1 MMRCNICDKE
11 LQADEIQWDPRYM
24 AWDPCAE
31 CLRIISE
38 TFGEEGDEE
47 VETEE
52 EYDDETCYEN
62 LFPVEIND
70 LE

>member
-1 MMRCNICDKE
+1 MKCNICDKD
-11 LQADEIQWDPRYM
+11 LGDSEIQWDERYN
-24 AWDPCAE
+24 AWDPCGE
-31 CLRIISE
+31 CLRVISE

-47 VETEE
+47 TEE
-52 EYDDETCYEN
+52 EVYDDEVCYEE